1 MGSLFE
7 VLLFVV
13 VLISTCTANVQVF
26 YVLPDNSTNASCPFQ
41 PCATLNQY
49 LLDNNGS
56 LPVVS
61 NVEYRFL
68 AGEHR
73 ISTNTKLQHL
83 LNFAVVGLS
92 VKSTILLANLQASI
106 EISYSI
112 NVTITKLVFKTSQYH
127 KEYRNSTCNVMLSDC
142 FSCRIFY
149 IYFIGC
155 SLCGKNLV
163 GKAYLSNM
171 VMDFTMYCYIGIYLY
186 YDEQTDHCN
195 ESTVVIN
202 RVVMR
207 GQRYCDPGTILPF
220 HNSALHILLPDKA
233 VSNVTLTISNS
244 EFYSMGQ
251 PLIFIDGTT
260 NNMILVKTCKFEN
273 NMLDKHIYEDLE
285 RNALVHI
292 RLSPFNTALILLN
305 WRFHWNQ
312 VETGTVVF
320 IKVHQFEIPD
330 STSFVFSSNVTIKRL
345 KYDDNKGILIHLHS
359 SNLTLLRNY
368 VFIEHMYMYW
378 NNNYRNHALISIKNM
393 NVYFI
398 GRLNILV
405 NEGVTIMSAQLSH
418 ISYNARV
425 TISNSKAYNIMMFQ
439 SSTVLFNGP
448 MIIANN
454 KASIMHMHS
463 CDVTFN
469 GSINIHDNKGQM
481 CHHIME
487 FQFCN
492 IVFSATTFIT
502 SNVCEQIII
511 LKSYKKSAYIKMMEF
526 TNITFFQNIYSS
538 LISIETDTNY
548 NNPYPFCLFQYMSLQ
563 NTSTILPSHYT
574 IIISDSFVYKCK
586 LTIYQFTS
594 HCQWIPTAVFNGHNP
609 VIVNEHIIQVDY
621 KYQHTVIFH
630 CSNYSSNSLGPIY
643 PGQTLQVELCMPC
656 GDNNSVL
663 YAETHNTLLPEST
676 CKIAHQRELV
686 NFITNNSEILN
697 YTIVS
702 EISDSCELFLTVTP
716 FLYYIYEVFDVQLL
730 PCPIGFTLQNGV
742 CDCDPLLPTDI
753 DTCYIDQSAIRRPAN
768 TWISYTQSGT
778 SKYLISDCPMD
789 YCLPI
794 SSNVNLLNPDTQ
806 CQFSRTGILCSQCKH
821 PLSMVFGS
829 SRCMKCTN
837 VHILITLIVIV
848 AGIVLVVLLYLL
860 NLTVTKATINGI
872 ILYANIISI
881 NNSVFLQNENIFAV
895 LKVFISFTNL
905 DLGIETCFY
914 HGMDSYIKMWLQ
926 LFFPLYLITIAFS
939 VIMASRYSS
948 RILRL
953 TYSRSLP
960 VLATLFLLSY
970 TSVLRTVLTVLFS
983 YSTITHVPGGHQKL
997 VWSIDASVPLFGVK
1011 FTILFITCL
1020 ILFLILMFFDMIL
1033 LFMRCLVRFRLINR
1047 FKPILDAFQG
1057 SYKDRYYYWVAVHV
1071 ILKSLFFAL
1080 YAFPVKLRLLL
1091 ATMILV
1097 PFSCISGY
1105 LCPNKNRM
1113 INFQELILLIN
1124 LTITH
1129 AASCYGSDSA
1139 FSIVTNLMIN
1149 LAFLQFCIIVIY
1161 HFLTYTCHCSVENKL
1176 QIVKEI
1182 IVNYMCK
1189 RKDDY
1194 SVNIELLNVPE
1205 RAYNYNEY
1213 QDGLVSEDFSV
1224 DRDT

>member
-1 MGSLFE
+1 M
-7 VLLFVV
+7 
-13 VLISTCTANVQVF
+13 
-26 YVLPDNSTNASCPFQ
+26 
-41 PCATLNQY
+41 
-49 LLDNNGS
+49 
-56 LPVVS
+56 
-61 NVEYRFL
+61 
-68 AGEHR
+68 
-73 ISTNTKLQHL
+73 
-83 LNFAVVGLS
+83 
-92 VKSTILLANLQASI
+92 
-106 EISYSI
+106 
-112 NVTITKLVFKTSQYH
+112 
-127 KEYRNSTCNVMLSDC
+127 
-142 FSCRIFY
+142 
-149 IYFIGC
+149 
-155 SLCGKNLV
+155 
-163 GKAYLSNM
+163 
-171 VMDFTMYCYIGIYLY
+171 
-186 YDEQTDHCN
+186 
-195 ESTVVIN
+195 
-202 RVVMR
+202 
-207 GQRYCDPGTILPF
+207 
-220 HNSALHILLPDKA
+220 
-233 VSNVTLTISNS
+233 TLTISNS

-260 NNMILVKTCKFEN
+260 NNIIWIKNCKFEDN
-273 NMLDKHIYEDLE
+273 TYIYKHLDITAII
-285 RNALVHI
+285 NV
-292 RLSPFNTALILLN
+292 RLSQFNTALLLLN
-305 WRFHWNQ
+305 CIFYWNQ
-312 VETGTVVF
+312 VETLVSIEVY
-320 IKVHQFEIPD
+320 QFEIPA
-330 STSFVFSSNVTIKRL
+330 STPFVFSSNVTIKRFS
-345 KYDDNKGILIHLHS
+345 YIDNTGMLVHLHS
-359 SNLTLLRNY
+359 NKLTPRRNY
-368 VFIEHMYMYW
+368 VFIEHLYMHW
-378 NNNYRNHALISIKNM
+378 NNNYDYNNHALISVENM
-393 NVYFI
+393 IVYVI
-398 GRLNILV
+398 GHLNMLV
-405 NEGVTIMSAQLSH
+405 NEGATIMSVESSH
-418 ISYNARV
+418 ISFNGLV
-425 TISNSKAYNIMMFQ
+425 TISDSTADNVMMFQ
-439 SSTVLFNGP
+439 SSTVLFNGQ

-454 KASIMHMHS
+454 KASIMHAHS

-492 IVFSATTFIT
+492 IVFSATTFIA
-502 SNVCEQIII
+502 SNICEQIIV
-511 LKSYKKSAYIKMMEF
+511 LKSHKKSAYIKVMEYS
-526 TNITFFQNIYSS
+526 NITFFQNIYSS
-538 LISIETDTNY
+538 LISIETHTNY

-563 NTSTILPSHYT
+563 NASTILPSHYT

-586 LTIYQFTS
+586 LSIHQFTS
-594 HCQWIPTAVFNGHNP
+594 HCQWIHTAVFNSHDP

-630 CSNYSSNSLGPIY
+630 CSNFSSNSLGPIY
-643 PGQTLQVELCMPC
+643 PGQTLRVELCMPC

-676 CKIAHQRELV
+676 CKIAHQSELV

-702 EISDSCELFLTVTP
+702 EVDDSCELFLTVTP

-778 SKYLISDCPMD
+778 SKYSISDCPMD
-789 YCLPI
+789 YCLPF
-794 SSNVNLLNPDTQ
+794 SSNVNLLHPDTQ

-829 SRCMKCTN
+829 SRCIKCTN

-881 NNSVFLQNENIFAV
+881 NNSVFLQNENIFEV

-983 YSTITHVPGGHQKL
+983 YSTITHVPGGHQEL
-997 VWSIDASVPLFGVK
+997 VWSIDASVPVFGLK

-1020 ILFLILMFFDMIL
+1020 ILFLILMFFDIIL
-1033 LFMRCLVRFRLINR
+1033 LFLRCLARFKLINR

-1080 YAFPVKLRLLL
+1080 YAFSVKLRLLL

-1097 PFSCISGY
+1097 PFSCIFGY
-1105 LCPNKNRM
+1105 LCPNKNRL

-1124 LTITH
+1124 LTIMH
-1129 AASCYGSDSA
+1129 AVSYYGSGSA
-1139 FSIVTNLMIN
+1139 FSIVTNLMIG
-1149 LAFLQFCIIVIY
+1149 LAFLQLCIIVIY
-1161 HFLTYTCHCSVENKL
+1161 HFLTYTCHCSVQNTL

-1182 IVNYMCK
+1182 MVNYMCK
-1189 RKDDY
+1189 RKNDY

-1205 RAYNYNEY
+1205 CAYNYNEY

-1224 DRDT
+1224 DKIRRY